1 MGVNRKILIADDA
14 AMFRE
19 LGSLFL
25 ARTGRVITACDGL
38 AALEAVRRE
47 RPDVVVAD
55 LDMPGLPGDALCRR
69 IKEQPEL
76 RDTPVIL
83 VTTSELAEERARAVR
98 AGADDVIAKPITR
111 MGLIQAVNR
120 FLRSQPVRGLSR
132 IPVETPVHIIRKPDD
147 VWGTLRNLSRGGI
160 FVESDFAMAPDT
172 EVAVEFTL
180 PESEGPLQSTAQ
192 VIWRRRGSQKQPN
205 GMGLRFLALDR
216 TSAQEIESYVYERDV
231 VAPRTKPA
239 QASRSR

>member
-1 MGVNRKILIADDA
+1 
-14 AMFRE
+14 MFRE

-25 ARTGRVITACDGL
+25 ARTGRVITASDGL
-38 AALEAVRRE
+38 AALETIQRE
-47 RPDVVVAD
+47 RPDIVVAD
-55 LDMPGLPGDALCRR
+55 LDMPKLPGDALCRR

-111 MGLIQAVNR
+111 IALIQAVNR
-120 FLRSQPVRGLSR
+120 FLRSQPARGLAR
-132 IPVETPVHIIRKPDD
+132 IPVEARAHIIRKPDD
-147 VWGTLRNLSRGGI
+147 VWGTVRNLSRGGL
-160 FVESDFAMAPDT
+160 FVESDFAMPPNT

-192 VIWRRRGSQKQPN
+192 VIWRRRGSQQEPN

-216 TSAQEIESYVYERDV
+216 ASAREIESYVYEREV
-231 VAPRTKPA
+231 SAPHLPPPRP
-239 QASRSR
+239 SRSR

>member
-1 MGVNRKILIADDA
+1 MGVKRKILIVDDA
-14 AMFRE
+14 EMFRE

-25 ARTGRVITACDGL
+25 ARTGQVITVGDGL
-38 AALEAVRRE
+38 AALEAVQRE

-55 LDMPGLPGDALCRR
+55 LNMPGLPGDALCRR

-98 AGADDVIAKPITR
+98 AGADDVIAKPISR
-111 MGLIQAVNR
+111 IALIQAVNR

-132 IPVETPVHIIRKPDD
+132 IPVETSVHIIHEPDD

-192 VIWRRRGSQKQPN
+192 VIWRRRGSREEPN
-205 GMGLRFLALDR
+205 GMGLQFLAIDR
-216 TSAQEIESYVYERDV
+216 ASVREIDSYVYEREV
-231 VAPRTKPA
+231 VAPHKKPA
-239 QASRSR
+239 RASRSR

>member
-1 MGVNRKILIADDA
+1 MGIKRTILIADDA
-14 AMFRE
+14 PMFRE

-25 ARTGRVITACDGL
+25 ARTGRVLTAADGL
-38 AALEAVRRE
+38 AALEIVQRE

-55 LDMPGLPGDALCRR
+55 LDMPELPGDLLCQR

-98 AGADDVIAKPITR
+98 AGADDVIEKPITR
-111 MGLIQAVNR
+111 IALIQAVNR

-132 IPVETPVHIIRKPDD
+132 IPVETPVHIIRDPDD
-147 VWGTLRNLSRGGI
+147 VWGTVRNVSRGGI
-160 FVESDFAMAPDT
+160 FVESDFAMAPQT

-180 PESEGPLQSTAQ
+180 PEGEGSLQSTAQ
-192 VIWRRRGSQKQPN
+192 VIWRRRGSDAEPN
-205 GMGLRFLALDR
+205 GMGLQFLALDR
-216 TSAQEIESYVYERDV
+216 ASAREIESYVYEREILDDPKKS
-231 VAPRTKPA
+231 AL
-239 QASRSR
+239 ASRSR

>member
-1 MGVNRKILIADDA
+1 MGVKRKILNADDA
-14 AMFRE
+14 QMFRE

-25 ARTGRVITACDGL
+25 ARTGRVITAGDGV
-38 AALEAVRRE
+38 AAFEAVKRE

-55 LDMPGLPGDALCRR
+55 LDMPGLPGDTLCRR

-111 MGLIQAVNR
+111 IALIQAVNR

-132 IPVETPVHIIRKPDD
+132 IPVDTPVHIIRDADD

-160 FVESDFAMAPDT
+160 FVESEFALAPQT
-172 EVAVEFTL
+172 EVSVEFIL
-180 PESEGPLQSTAQ
+180 PETEDRLQSTAQ
-192 VIWRRRGSQKQPN
+192 VIWRRRGSQEQPN
-205 GMGLRFLALDR
+205 GMGLQFLAIDR
-216 TSAQEIESYVYERDV
+216 ASARQIESYVYEHEA
-231 VAPRTKPA
+231 VAPDKKPA
-239 QASRSR
+239 RASRSG